1 MHDGSLSVDRVMHV
15 NILWSSVIRYE
26 LRFSLKNVPPLE
38 GYSRTG
44 VVVLDR
50 PGGGG
55 EEEVAVG
62 WAGLLDQREATP

>member
-1 MHDGSLSVDRVMHV
+1 MHDGSLSVDRVMRV

-26 LRFSLKNVPPLE
+26 LRFSLNVPPLE

-50 PGGGG
+50 PGGGR
-55 EEEVAVG
+55 EEEAAVG